1 MKRISLLF
9 GLLASILSLQAADY
23 SDFYKNLPVA
33 LQQPAT
39 VHIPDNTVRLT
50 DFGAIGD
57 GITLATDAFRQAFD
71 KLEQMGGGRL
81 IVPEGVWLTGP
92 ISMRSN
98 TELHLDDNAIIMMS
112 PDKRLFVNPKK
123 PNSRCLSGITAEN
136 CENIAITGHGTID
149 GNNKGWGYAK
159 KGKMSDEEWKILKES
174 GGYITDDGKLWYAWK
189 MANGLPDIAPTP
201 QKQEKMRADL
211 IRIYNCKRV
220 LLKDITVQNSP
231 RFHVHPYYCED
242 MIIDGIKVRCPW
254 NRQNGDGID
263 LTDCHRVLL
272 VNSSVDVG
280 DDGICLKSDPPK
292 SGLISGN
299 EDFLIERCKVNH
311 AHGGVVMG
319 SNTSS
324 GMRRIVARHCTFT
337 RTDTGLR
344 MKSGIGRGGR
354 TEQVYF
360 SDIMMADIA
369 HEAVVVHCDYADMA
383 PGDTK
388 SNFLSPGYVESF
400 SKEQRQWTPEFQD
413 INISNIVCRGAKT
426 AIKASGLTGLN
437 CVHDIRLNNC
447 TFVYTHTAT
456 DIHEPTAKLTLKDVT
471 LTKE

>member
-1 MKRISLLF
+1 
-9 GLLASILSLQAADY
+9 
-23 SDFYKNLPVA
+23 
-33 LQQPAT
+33 
-39 VHIPDNTVRLT
+39 
-50 DFGAIGD
+50 
-57 GITLATDAFRQAFD
+57 
-71 KLEQMGGGRL
+71 
-81 IVPEGVWLTGP
+81 
-92 ISMRSN
+92 
-98 TELHLDDNAIIMMS
+98 
-112 PDKRLFVNPKK
+112 
-123 PNSRCLSGITAEN
+123 
-136 CENIAITGHGTID
+136 
-149 GNNKGWGYAK
+149 
-159 KGKMSDEEWKILKES
+159 
-174 GGYITDDGKLWYAWK
+174 
-189 MANGLPDIAPTP
+189 
-201 QKQEKMRADL
+201 MRADL

-292 SGLISGN
+292 PGLISGN

-369 HEAVVVHCDYADMA
+369 HEAVVIHCDYADMA

-388 SNFLSPGYVESF
+388 SNFLAPGYVESF

-413 INISNIVCRGAKT
+413 INITNIVCRGAKT
-426 AIKASGLTGLN
+426 AIKASGLMGLN